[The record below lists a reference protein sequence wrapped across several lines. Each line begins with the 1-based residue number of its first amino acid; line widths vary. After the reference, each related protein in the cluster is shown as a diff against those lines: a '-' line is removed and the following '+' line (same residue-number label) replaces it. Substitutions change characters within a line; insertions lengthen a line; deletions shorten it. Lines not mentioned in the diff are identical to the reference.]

1 MPNIYLNYE
10 LWYGEGPRVGELQL
24 QVSGTNQKDNL
35 LKLLKPI
42 FLTATKKGYEA
53 DLSAPFIIGTF
64 DPKTKVAKSF
74 IAESITYGAIVSDHL
89 YDGVAAQFAKSL
101 KSVSLSPYGETT
113 LTFKRR
119 AETEVEGENY
129 FNVLLETVKK
139 VNETA
144 KMQGFWQC
152 TATDNEITFTAKRCF
167 IIEPKTD
174 VTYINL
180 ESV

>member
-1 MPNIYLNYE
+1 MPIIYLHYE
-10 LWYGEGPRVGELQL
+10 LHTYRPTGDKTLQL
-24 QVSGTNQKDNL
+24 QTSGSNQKDNL

-42 FLTATKKGYEA
+42 FLTAKKGGYEA

-74 IAESITYGAIVSDHL
+74 ITETAPYGAILSDPL
-89 YDGVAAQFAKSL
+89 FDGIVAQFAKSL

-113 LTFKRR
+113 LTFKRQ

-139 VNETA
+139 TNETA

-152 TATDNEITFTAKRCF
+152 TTTDNEITFTAKRCF